1 VKAEKKF
8 ITLESAI
15 SPIMSE
21 KIYDVIIIGGGP
33 TGSSSAIY
41 LRRKGYNVLV
51 LEREKFPR
59 QHVGESLLPFCY
71 PIFKELGV
79 LPEMEKRFV
88 RKPGARF
95 TSHDG
100 KSSST
105 WCFKNIIHD
114 ESYLSFHVVRA
125 DFDKMMLDKA
135 REEGAEVKELAKVEA
150 VNLDNADGIVEVNV
164 TEDGGVKQT
173 YHAKFLIDASGQDT
187 FLAKR
192 LGDKKAYQELDRI
205 AFLTHWKGA
214 KYTQGI
220 DVGLLQIVYLPE
232 HKSGWFGI
240 QPVGKDR
247 ISVGL
252 VINRKYLKEQKEK
265 FRKTGHEHDWQ
276 MQFYLQETQE
286 CELTKDIL
294 ENASIAQPLIAVSDF
309 SYYAEKTF
317 SHNFAMLGDAG
328 KFLDPIFA
336 SGVYLGMNSSK
347 LFAESLDV
355 LFREGKEKGMAAMA
369 ENKKHIDGAYN
380 LVEKFVNIFYDPQ
393 SFNLAGMSSTSDSNY
408 QGFET
413 AFSLVHYLLAGDFFN
428 NYEKY
433 SMFLDMLSNP
443 KQFAR
448 WKNLVVDRPN
458 LHEKTCGANWD
469 LVFGEIDDELVKK
482 TSINKEMA

>member
-1 VKAEKKF
+1 
-8 ITLESAI
+8 
-15 SPIMSE
+15 MSE
-21 KIYDVIIIGGGP
+21 QLYDFIIIGGGP
-33 TGSSSAIY
+33 TGSSAAIY
-41 LRRKGYNVLV
+41 LRRKNYTVLV

-71 PIFKELGV
+71 PLFKELGV
-79 LPEMEKRFV
+79 LEEMKKRFV

-95 TSHDG
+95 SSHDG
-100 KSSST
+100 SNSST

-125 DFDKMMLDKA
+125 DFDKMMLDHAKKS
-135 REEGAEVKELAKVEA
+135 GAEVMEESKVES
-150 VNLDNADGIVEVNV
+150 VDLNREDGKVEVNV
-164 TEDGGVKQT
+164 LHQGESKKT
-173 YHAKFLIDASGQDT
+173 YFGKFLIDASGQDT
-187 FLAKR
+187 FLAR
-192 LGDKKAYQELDRI
+192 RNGDKKEYKELDRI

-220 DVGLLQIVYLPE
+220 DVGLLQIVYLEE

-247 ISVGL
+247 VSVGL
-252 VINRKYLKEQKEK
+252 VIDRKYLKEQKEK
-265 FRKTGHEHDWQ
+265 LKKAGHEDWQ
-276 MQFYLQETQE
+276 MQLYLQEIRN
-286 CELTKDIL
+286 CALTNDIL

-317 SHNFAMLGDAG
+317 AHNFAMLGDSG

-347 LFAESLDV
+347 MFADALDV
-355 LFREGKEKGMAAMA
+355 LMKEGKEKGMQAMT
-369 ENKKHIDGAYN
+369 EKKKHIDGAYD
-380 LVEKFVNIFYDPQ
+380 LVEKFINIFYDPN
-393 SFNLAGMSSTSDSNY
+393 SFNLASLSSTSESNY
-408 QGFET
+408 KGYET
-413 AFSLVHYLLAGDFFN
+413 AFSLVHYLLAGDFFH
-428 NYEKY
+428 NYERY
-433 SMFLDMLSNP
+433 NMFLDMLKDP

-458 LHEKTCGANWD
+458 LHEKTCAANWD
-469 LVFGEIDDELVKK
+469 LIFGEIDDALVKG

>member
-1 VKAEKKF
+1 
-8 ITLESAI
+8 
-15 SPIMSE
+15 MSNQL
-21 KIYDVIIIGGGP
+21 YDFIIIGGGP

-41 LRRKGYNVLV
+41 LRRKGYSVLV

-71 PIFKELGV
+71 PLFQELGV
-79 LPEMEKRFV
+79 LDEMKKRFV
-88 RKPGARF
+88 RKPGVRF
-95 TSHDG
+95 TNHDG

-105 WCFKNIIHD
+105 WCFRNVIED

-125 DFDKMMLDKA
+125 DFDKMFLDHA
-135 REEGAEVKELAKVEA
+135 RMEGAEVKELSKVESA
-150 VNLDNADGIVEVNV
+150 NLDRQDGIVEVDV
-164 TEDGGVKQT
+164 LEGDGNSAKYFG
-173 YHAKFLIDASGQDT
+173 KFLIDASGQDT

-192 LGDKKAYQELDRI
+192 SGDKKIYKELDRI

-214 KYTQGI
+214 KYVQGI
-220 DVGLLQIVYLPE
+220 DVGLLQIAYLPE
-232 HKSGWFGI
+232 NKSGWFGI

-247 ISVGL
+247 VSVGL

-265 FRKTGHEHDWQ
+265 LKKEGKDENWQ
-276 MQFYLQETQE
+276 MEFYLQEIKSCTLTQE
-286 CELTKDIL
+286 IL

-336 SGVYLGMNSSK
+336 SGVYLGINSSK

-355 LFREGKEKGMAAMA
+355 LMKEGKEKGMLAMQK
-369 ENKKHIDGAYN
+369 NKTHIDGAYN
-380 LVEKFVNIFYDPQ
+380 LVEKFVNIFYDPK
-393 SFNLAGMSSTSDSNY
+393 SFNLSTVSSTADSSY
-408 QGFET
+408 KGYET

-433 SMFLDMLSNP
+433 SQFLDMLQDP

-448 WKNLVVDRPN
+448 WKHLVVDRPN
-458 LHEKTCGANWD
+458 LHEKTCAGNWD
-469 LVFGEIDDELVKK
+469 LVFGELDDALINS
-482 TSINKEMA
+482 TSVNGNRN

>member
-1 VKAEKKF
+1 
-8 ITLESAI
+8 
-15 SPIMSE
+15 MSE
-21 KIYDVIIIGGGP
+21 NIYDFIIIGGGP

-41 LRRKGYNVLV
+41 LRRKGYSVLV

-71 PIFKELGV
+71 PLFKELGM
-79 LPEMEKRFV
+79 LEEMAKRFV

-105 WCFKNIIHD
+105 WCFKNIIED

-125 DFDKMMLDKA
+125 DFDKMLLDRA
-135 REEGAEVKELAKVEA
+135 RNEGAEVKELAKVDA
-150 VNLDNADGIVEVNV
+150 AHLDNPDGIVEVEV
-164 TEDGGVKQT
+164 SEDGGVKQT
-173 YHAKFLIDASGQDT
+173 YKAKFLIDASGQDT
-187 FLAKR
+187 FLARR
-192 LGDKKAYQELDRI
+192 LGDKKTYKELDRI

-214 KYTQGI
+214 KYSQGI

-252 VINRKYLKEQKEK
+252 IINRKYLKEQKEK
-265 FRKTGHEHDWQ
+265 FKKAGHEDDWQ
-276 MQFYLQETQE
+276 MQFYLQETKE
-286 CELTKDIL
+286 CELTRDIL
-294 ENASIAQPLIAVSDF
+294 ENATIAQPLIAVSDF

-355 LFREGKEKGMAAMA
+355 LMKEGKEKGLESMR
-369 ENKKHIDGAYN
+369 ENKKKIDGAYD
-380 LVEKFVNIFYDPQ
+380 LVEKFVDIFYDPK
-393 SFNLAGMSSTSDSNY
+393 SFNLSGTSSTSGSDY
-408 QGFET
+408 EGFET

-433 SMFLDMLSNP
+433 SMFLDMLRDP

-448 WKNLVVDRPN
+448 WKHLVVDRPN
-458 LHEKTCGANWD
+458 HHEKTCAANWD
-469 LVFGEIDDELVKK
+469 LVFGEIDDELVKGS
-482 TSINKEMA
+482 SINKEMA

>member
-1 VKAEKKF
+1 
-8 ITLESAI
+8 
-15 SPIMSE
+15 MSE
-21 KIYDVIIIGGGP
+21 KLYDFIIIGGGP
-33 TGSSSAIY
+33 TGSSAAIY
-41 LRRKGYNVLV
+41 LRWKEYSVLV

-71 PIFKELGV
+71 PLFKELGV
-79 LPEMEKRFV
+79 LDEMKKRFV

-125 DFDKMMLDKA
+125 DFDKMFLDRA
-135 REEGAEVKELAKVEA
+135 RAEGAKVKELAKVENA
-150 VNLDNADGIVEVNV
+150 KLDLPDGIVEVDV
-164 TEDGGVKQT
+164 VEDGGVKKS
-173 YHAKFLIDASGQDT
+173 YKAKFLIDASGQDT
-187 FLAKR
+187 FLARR

-214 KYTQGI
+214 KYSQGI
-220 DVGLLQIVYLPE
+220 DVGLLQIVYLPQ

-252 VINRKYLKEQKEK
+252 VINRKYMKEQKEK
-265 FRKTGHEHDWQ
+265 FKKAGHENDWQ

-286 CELTKDIL
+286 CELLKDIL
-294 ENASIAQPLIAVSDF
+294 ENAEIAQPLIAVSDF
-309 SYYAEKTF
+309 SYFAEKTF

-347 LFAESLDV
+347 LFAEALDV
-355 LFREGKEKGMAAMA
+355 LMKEGKEKGMIAMT
-369 ENKKHIDGAYN
+369 EKKKHIDGAYN
-380 LVEKFVNIFYDPQ
+380 LVEKFVNIFYDPE
-393 SFNLAGMSSTSDSNY
+393 SFNLSAVSSTSDSNY
-408 QGFET
+408 KGYET

-428 NYEKY
+428 NYERY
-433 SMFLDMLSNP
+433 SMFLDMLQDP

-448 WKNLVVDRPN
+448 WKHLVVDKPN
-458 LHEKTCGANWD
+458 MHEKTCAANWE
-469 LVFGEIDDELVKK
+469 LVFGEIDDALVKK